1 MLTAKV
7 FFLPIFLSHLFR
19 HLSDILSPD
28 APYSV
33 VLHSPRVSSL
43 LLSTVFPLHQELQKP
58 CSPSFLLS
66 SRDGE
71 VQRGQRA
78 LCCGFF
84 DPLTGLGIGGHCG
97 TCVSHL
103 RQVQEQ
109 TTWRLMGF
117 CTGLPG
123 HPLTPHAQPAR
134 LPVSHQGTLTVI
146 PVTWVSLCAFPSPSL
161 LPPVHFIVRFG

>member
-71 VQRGQRA
+71 VQRGQRV

-109 TTWRLMGF
+109 TTWEAN
-117 CTGLPG
+117 GLLHRPPG
-123 HPLTPHAQPAR
+123 TPANTPCSTCSA
-134 LPVSHQGTLTVI
+134 T
-146 PVTWVSLCAFPSPSL
+146 CFPSGYPHRHPCHLGVTVCVSFSFTSSPSSL
-161 LPPVHFIVRFG
+161 H